1 MNEVLAII
9 FYNLAIIFV
18 LLLGLGLFTKYQH
31 KKRVDALLENM
42 KKAHSAFSVDRKSQ
56 AIFEKRVKEWERKH
70 PVHAIKQRIKKRIEW
85 LLP

>member
-18 LLLGLGLFTKYQH
+18 LLLGFGIFIKYQH
-31 KKRVDALLENM
+31 KKRSYVLLENM
-42 KKAHSAFSVDRKSQ
+42 KKAHSTFAVDRKSQ
-56 AIFEKRVKEWERKH
+56 AVFQKSAKEWERKH
-70 PVHAIKQRIKKRIEW
+70 PIHAIKQRIKKLIEW